1 VSKQIPIHYWAPLAS
16 VLLALGALAAIKGNL
31 YLVLFAV
38 TCLGL
43 LGLSLR
49 LEAIQRRRLALLST
63 TVALIDAKLD
73 ARLKEGRR

>member
-1 VSKQIPIHYWAPLAS
+1 VSKQIPVRYWAPLAA
-16 VLLALGALAAIKGNL
+16 VLLALGVLAALNGNL
-31 YLVLFAV
+31 DLAIFAIA
-38 TCLGL
+38 CEGL

>member
-1 VSKQIPIHYWAPLAS
+1 MSKQIPVRYWAPLAS
-16 VLLALGALAAIKGNL
+16 VLLALGALAAINGSFDL
-31 YLVLFAV
+31 TAIAAA
-38 TCLGL
+38 CLGL

-73 ARLKEGRR
+73 ARLREGRR